1 MAEVALDPWCVFAI
15 KITDIVV
22 VPFILVEIPFVPIV
36 TDPPLNMVVPINIP
50 VVRLYA
56 LIMFEVIPD
65 IKFWVPDQLFELLF
79 I

>member
-1 MAEVALDPWCVFAI
+1 VFAI
-15 KITDIVV
+15 KIPDIVV
-22 VPFILVEIPFVPIV
+22 VPFILVEIPLVPIV

>member
-1 MAEVALDPWCVFAI
+1 MFAI
-15 KITDIVV
+15 KIPDIVV

-36 TDPPLNMVVPINIP
+36 TEPPVNMVVPINIP

>member
-1 MAEVALDPWCVFAI
+1 MFAI
-15 KITDIVV
+15 KIPDIVV
-22 VPFILVEIPFVPIV
+22 VPFILVEIPLVPIV

-50 VVRLYA
+50 VARLYA

>member
-1 MAEVALDPWCVFAI
+1 MFAI
-15 KITDIVV
+15 KIPDIVV

>member
-1 MAEVALDPWCVFAI
+1 MFAI
-15 KITDIVV
+15 KIPDIVV
-22 VPFILVEIPFVPIV
+22 VPFILVEIPLVPIV

>member
-1 MAEVALDPWCVFAI
+1 MFAI
-15 KITDIVV
+15 KIPDIVV

-36 TDPPLNMVVPINIP
+36 TEPPLNMVVPINIP
-50 VVRLYA
+50 VARLYA

>member
-1 MAEVALDPWCVFAI
+1 VFAI
-15 KITDIVV
+15 KIPDIVV

-36 TDPPLNMVVPINIP
+36 TEPPLNMVVPINIP
-50 VVRLYA
+50 VARLYA

>member
-1 MAEVALDPWCVFAI
+1 VFAI
-15 KITDIVV
+15 KIPDIVV

-36 TDPPLNMVVPINIP
+36 TEPPLNMVVPINIP

>member
-1 MAEVALDPWCVFAI
+1 MFAI
-15 KITDIVV
+15 KIPDIVV

-36 TDPPLNMVVPINIP
+36 TEPPLNMVVPINIP